1 MASNP
6 ERPGVIVVLFR
17 AVLFIVAA
25 FLAFQLISIYLS
37 WRQQLVLGAVTVL
50 TGIVVNRTS
59 ASRLVTITMMLISML
74 ATLRYGWWRV
84 HLLIDYFTDES
95 INRLSLDTVFL
106 LLLISAEAYTVVIM
120 LLGYMQTAWPLQRA
134 PIAMPPDVSK
144 WPDVDVL
151 IPTYNEPLSLVCYTA
166 LAALNI
172 DYPPEK
178 LHVYILDDGTREDY
192 LEFSRQAGVGYIT
205 RTEHEHA
212 KAGNI
217 NHALTTVHSPYV
229 AIFDCDHLPTRSFLQ
244 MTMGWMLA
252 DQKLAMLQTPHH
264 FYSPDPFERNLLQY
278 KTIPNEGELFYG
290 IVQDGNDF
298 WNSTFFCGSCA
309 LLRRSALDEV
319 GGIAVETVTEDAHTS
334 LRMQKK
340 GYNTAY
346 INMPQAAGLATETLS
361 AHVGQRVRWARG
373 MIQILR
379 TENPLFARGLKLYQR
394 LCYFNAMAHFLYAVP
409 RLIFLGAPLV
419 YLLLGRTIIPG
430 YWLAILVYAMPHL
443 ILASMTNSRVQGRHR
458 HSFWNEIYE
467 TVLAPY
473 ILVPTFLAMVNPKLG
488 KFNVTGKGST
498 LSKNQ
503 FDSKIAAPTTWIL
516 FLNFVGLIAV
526 PYRLS
531 TTTPDHHGAIFM
543 NMAWVLFNMMI
554 LGVAAAVAFEQKQR
568 RSSVR
573 IEVQIPVRVDLPDG
587 RKIVGTSVDMS
598 VGGSSVSLSEQVS
611 LAVGDKFKMAFPE
624 QTGEAEIDA
633 KVVGIHGKE
642 YRIQFSL
649 PTISAQE
656 TLTRAL
662 YSRADAWISPLALKE
677 VDRPLVSLWR
687 VFRLSLYGIRQVLGN
702 LLPERG
708 ASSASKAA
716 GLVLVV
722 ALGGWATANAS
733 AQSVQ
738 RAALPRVTSA
748 AQKSAHTTTVRG
760 TAVSGA
766 QDAVSTAL
774 QTLTMKDMGVRDGIE
789 MRGSHSYYSTRFTLS
804 HAQVPRQATFR
815 LVYTTDPKMELRT
828 SSLRV
833 ILNGFTISNFSP
845 SADQV
850 PAQGI
855 STVDITIP
863 GDVLVR
869 NNLLTFEFTGSG
881 VLQSEEKAKTQVYLR
896 ISNISTLEVRGD
908 RLPWGN
914 DLSQLP
920 LPVFDGELQAT
931 TTVPLVFFAQPTPK
945 TLEAA
950 GIVASWLGLHSSA
963 KPVHFV
969 VSYGQIPVGNAIV
982 LANRAG
988 QLLAAM
994 QIPEGRPL
1002 IALRS
1007 NPGDAAGSV
1016 LVLAGQDDDQLLNA
1030 ARSLALMGQSA
1041 GANTSSAAGLAGDT
1055 AFVSDVALPQMRAR
1069 DDAPRWLAATRTSPI
1084 VSCQTQDA
1092 YVSDGSTPVILYL
1105 HVPPDL
1111 YYGEVQTVTM
1121 HLHYRYNAA
1130 PIAVGSAL
1138 RVLVNGMLVNE
1149 IPLLP
1154 GSGYADGQRAILVPV
1169 ASLRPFGNTV
1179 QFNYDFIR
1187 DKRKQAEGSEA
1198 GALEGRVLCNSSLD
1212 LHGLPLWATMPNL
1225 ELFANAGFPF
1235 TRMADLSETTVVLPS
1250 SPSREEAALYLNLM
1264 AHFGAQTGYP
1274 ALRVTVAGPET
1285 VINKGRDYLILG
1297 TVENQPA
1304 FSALAPSLPVSF
1316 DASGLHVRQ
1325 EQSSLG
1331 NGFLGFSG
1339 LSGSP
1344 AISTLQRKWQE
1355 IVGTPE
1361 ARELPANP
1369 SGMPEA
1375 LIEEIESPSSPDRSI
1390 VLIELRQNSS
1400 AEVFTNEFLDRSQ
1413 SGDIA
1418 GSASVLANGN
1428 FQSYAMGGAAYHVGN
1443 VTWYAI
1449 LRIWLTQHFL
1459 LLLLTVTVFMFVVAG
1474 WIYGWMSWHARKR
1487 LTVAGTEDK
1496 ERIGAEDKE

>member
-6 ERPGVIVVLFR
+6 ERPGIIVVLFR

-25 FLAFQLISIYLS
+25 FFAFQSISIYLS
-37 WRQQLVLGAVTVL
+37 WPQQLVLGAVTVL
-50 TGIVVNRTS
+50 TGILVNRSST
-59 ASRLVTITMMLISML
+59 SRLVTVALMLISML

-95 INRLSLDTVFL
+95 NNRLSLDTVFL
-106 LLLISAEAYTVVIM
+106 LMLITAEAYTVVIM
-120 LLGYMQTAWPLQRA
+120 LLGYMQTAWPLRRA

-151 IPTYNEPLSLVCYTA
+151 IPTYNEPLSLVRYTA

-205 RTEHEHA
+205 RTEHAHA

-217 NHALTTVHSPYV
+217 NHALTTMHSPYV

-252 DQKLAMLQTPHH
+252 DPKLAMLQTPHH

-334 LRMQKK
+334 LRMQKR

-443 ILASMTNSRVQGRHR
+443 ILASLTNSRVQGRHR

-473 ILVPTFLAMVNPKLG
+473 ILMPTILALVNPKLG
-488 KFNVTGKGST
+488 KFNVTGKGNT
-498 LSKNQ
+498 LSKSQ
-503 FDSKIAAPTTWIL
+503 FDSKIAAPTTWLL
-516 FLNFVGLIAV
+516 FLNLVGLIAV
-526 PYRLS
+526 PYRLM

-587 RKIVGTSVDMS
+587 RRLAAISVDMS
-598 VGGSSVSLSEQVS
+598 VGGSSITLSEYAS
-611 LAVGDKFKMAFPE
+611 LAIGDEFKLAFPE

-649 PTISAQE
+649 PTIPEQE

-662 YSRADAWISPLALKE
+662 YSRADAWISPLAAKE

-687 VFRLSLYGIRQVLGN
+687 VFRLSLYGFQEILRN
-702 LLPERG
+702 LLPERKTG
-708 ASSASKAA
+708 SGEASASTAA
-716 GLVLVV
+716 GLILAV
-722 ALGGWATANAS
+722 ALGGWAAAGAS
-733 AQSVQ
+733 AQSAHRVAPAQ
-738 RAALPRVTSA
+738 AASA
-748 AQKSAHTTTVRG
+748 AKATPDRAKTV
-760 TAVSGA
+760 TV
-766 QDAVSTAL
+766 QDAPTAAL
-774 QTLTMKDMGVRDGIE
+774 QTLTLKDMGVRDGIE
-789 MRGSHSYYSTRFTLS
+789 MRGPHSYYSARFTLS

-815 LVYTTDPKMELRT
+815 LVYTIDPSLEMRT
-828 SSLRV
+828 STLRV
-833 ILNGFTISNFSP
+833 ALNGITISSFSP
-845 SADQV
+845 AADQI
-850 PAQGI
+850 PSQGI
-855 STVDITIP
+855 STVDIAIS
-863 GDVLVR
+863 GDALVR

-881 VLQSEEKAKTQVYLR
+881 VLQSEEKVKTQVYLR
-896 ISNISTLEVRGD
+896 ISNISTLEVSGE
-908 RLPWGN
+908 RLPWEN

-920 LPVFDGELQAT
+920 LPIFDGELQAT
-931 TTVPLVFFAQPTPK
+931 TTVPIVFLAPPTPK
-945 TLEAA
+945 ALEAA
-950 GIVASWLGLHSSA
+950 GIVASWLGIQASA
-963 KPVHFV
+963 KPVHFT
-969 VSYGQIPVGNAIV
+969 VSFGQIPVGNAIL
-982 LANRAG
+982 LANRPAE
-988 QLLAAM
+988 LPAEFK
-994 QIPEGRPL
+994 IPPGTGPL

-1007 NPGDAAGSV
+1007 NPADAAGKV

-1030 ARSLALMGQSA
+1030 ARSLAQTVHDPGT
-1041 GANTSSAAGLAGDT
+1041 NAAHAALAGDT
-1055 AFVSDVALPQMRAR
+1055 AQVAEVAMPQPRAR
-1069 DDAPRWLAATRTSPI
+1069 DDAPRWLPVTRTAPLA
-1084 VSCQTQDA
+1084 SCQTPDA
-1092 YVSDGSTPVILYL
+1092 YSSDGSTPVLLYL

-1130 PIAVGSAL
+1130 PVATGSAL
-1138 RVLVNGMLVNE
+1138 RVFVNGMLVNE
-1149 IPLLP
+1149 IPLQP
-1154 GSGYADGQRAILVPV
+1154 GSGYADGQRTILVPV

-1179 QFNYDFIR
+1179 QFNFDFIR
-1187 DKRKQAEGSEA
+1187 DKRKHAEGSDA
-1198 GALEGRVLCNSSLD
+1198 VALDGKILCNSSID
-1212 LHGLPLWATMPNL
+1212 LHGLSLWATMPNL
-1225 ELFANAGFPF
+1225 ELFANAGYPF

-1250 SPSREEAALYLNLM
+1250 NPSREEVALYLHLM

-1274 ALRVTVAGPET
+1274 ALRVAVAGPET
-1285 VINKGRDYLILG
+1285 VISKGRDYLILG
-1297 TVENQPA
+1297 TLENQPA

-1316 DASGLHVRQ
+1316 DSSGLHVQQ
-1325 EQSSLG
+1325 EQGYVASGMTFTTL
-1331 NGFLGFSG
+1331 LKRRWMERLG
-1339 LSGSP
+1339 LSGAP
-1344 AISTLQRKWQE
+1344 
-1355 IVGTPE
+1355 G
-1361 ARELPANP
+1361 LPSNP
-1369 SGMPEA
+1369 SGIPEA

-1390 VLIELRQNSS
+1390 VLIELRQDSS
-1400 AEVFTNEFLDRSQ
+1400 AEVFSNEFLDRSQ

-1418 GSASVLANGN
+1418 GSASVLANGH
-1428 FQSYAMGGAAYHVGN
+1428 FQSYGMGAAAYHVGD

-1459 LLLLTVTVFMFVVAG
+1459 LLLLAVTAFMFMLAS
-1474 WIYGWMSWHARKR
+1474 WIYGWMSWHARER

-1496 ERIGAEDKE
+1496 DRVDPENKE

>member
-1 MASNP
+1 
-6 ERPGVIVVLFR
+6 
-17 AVLFIVAA
+17 
-25 FLAFQLISIYLS
+25 
-37 WRQQLVLGAVTVL
+37 
-50 TGIVVNRTS
+50 
-59 ASRLVTITMMLISML
+59 
-74 ATLRYGWWRV
+74 
-84 HLLIDYFTDES
+84 
-95 INRLSLDTVFL
+95 
-106 LLLISAEAYTVVIM
+106 M
-120 LLGYMQTAWPLQRA
+120 LLGYMQTAWPLRRA

-151 IPTYNEPLSLVCYTA
+151 IPTYNEPLSLVRYTA

-192 LEFSRQAGVGYIT
+192 LEFSHQAGVGYIT
-205 RTEHEHA
+205 RTEHAHA

-217 NHALTTVHSPYV
+217 NHALTTMHSPYV

-252 DQKLAMLQTPHH
+252 DPKLAMLQTPHH

-373 MIQILR
+373 MIQIMR

-430 YWLAILVYAMPHL
+430 YWVAILVYAMPHL
-443 ILASMTNSRVQGRHR
+443 ILASLTNSRVQGRHR

-473 ILVPTFLAMVNPKLG
+473 ILMPTLLAFINPKLG
-488 KFNVTGKGST
+488 KFNVTGKGNT
-498 LSKNQ
+498 LSRSQ
-503 FDSKIAAPTTWIL
+503 FDSKIAAPTTWML

-598 VGGSSVSLSEQVS
+598 VGGASVSLAEDVS
-611 LAVGDKFKMAFPE
+611 LAVGDAFKMAFPE

-642 YRIQFSL
+642 YRVQFSL
-649 PTISAQE
+649 PTIPEQE

-687 VFRLSLYGIRQVLGN
+687 VFVLSLYGIRQVLGN
-702 LLPERG
+702 LLPER
-708 ASSASKAA
+708 ASEAASTTKAA
-716 GLVLVV
+716 GLVLAVV
-722 ALGGWATANAS
+722 LGGWAAAGAG
-733 AQSVQ
+733 AQRVATP
-738 RAALPRVTSA
+738 RAPGA
-748 AQKSAHTTTVRG
+748 AQKITHSA
-760 TAVSGA
+760 AASGA
-766 QDAVSTAL
+766 QDALPTAL
-774 QTLTMKDMGVRDGIE
+774 QTLTLKDMGVHDGIE
-789 MRGSHSYYSTRFTLS
+789 MRGSHAYYSVRFTLS

-815 LVYTTDPKMELRT
+815 LVYTTDPKLEIRT

-833 ILNGFTISNFSP
+833 TLNGFTISNFSP

-863 GDVLVR
+863 SEALVR

-881 VLQSEEKAKTQVYLR
+881 VLQSEAKAKEQVYLR

-914 DLSQLP
+914 DLSLLP
-920 LPVFDGELQAT
+920 LPIFDGELQAT

-945 TLEAA
+945 ALEAA
-950 GIVASWLGLHSSA
+950 GIVASWLGIHAST
-963 KPVHFV
+963 KPVHFK
-969 VSYGQIPVGNAIV
+969 VSFGQIPAGNAIL
-982 LANRAG
+982 LANKPSE
-988 QLLAAM
+988 LPAAL
-994 QIPEGRPL
+994 QIPQGKGSL
-1002 IALRS
+1002 IALRT
-1007 NPGDAAGSV
+1007 NPSDAAGNV

-1030 ARSLALMGQSA
+1030 ARSLSLTGQST
-1041 GANTSSAAGLAGDT
+1041 GANTTSTSGLAGDT
-1055 AFVSDVALPQMRAR
+1055 AFVSEAALPPQRVR
-1069 DDAPRWLAATRTSPI
+1069 DDAPRWLPVTRTAPI
-1084 VSCQTQDA
+1084 VSCQTKDA
-1092 YVSDGSTPVILYL
+1092 YVSDGSTPVLLYL

-1130 PIAVGSAL
+1130 PIAAGSAL
-1138 RVLVNGMLVNE
+1138 RVFVNEMLVSE
-1149 IPLLP
+1149 IPLPP
-1154 GSGYADGQRAILVPV
+1154 GSGYTDGQRAILVPV

-1179 QFNYDFIR
+1179 QLNFDFIR
-1187 DKRKQAEGSEA
+1187 DKRQRTEGNNA
-1198 GALEGRVLCNSSLD
+1198 AALEGRILCNSSLD

-1225 ELFANAGFPF
+1225 ELFANAGYPF
-1235 TRMADLSETTVVLPS
+1235 TRLADLSETTVVLPS
-1250 SPSREEAALYLNLM
+1250 SPSREEVALYLHLM

-1274 ALRVTVAGPET
+1274 ALRVSVAGPET

-1297 TVENQPA
+1297 TLENQPA
-1304 FSALAPSLPVSF
+1304 FAALAPLLPVSF
-1316 DASGLHVRQ
+1316 DTSGLHVRQ
-1325 EQSSLG
+1325 DRGYVASGIALVSSLRHRW
-1331 NGFLGFSG
+1331 FEKLG
-1339 LSGSP
+1339 LSGAQGQPS
-1344 AISTLQRKWQE
+1344 I
-1355 IVGTPE
+1355 
-1361 ARELPANP
+1361 P
-1369 SGMPEA
+1369 SGIPEA

-1390 VLIELRQNSS
+1390 VLVELRQNSS
-1400 AEVFTNEFLDRSQ
+1400 ADLFADEFLDRSQ

-1418 GSASVLANGN
+1418 GSASVLARGH
-1428 FQSYAMGGAAYHVGN
+1428 FQSYALGGAAYHVGD

-1459 LLLLTVTVFMFVVAG
+1459 LLLFAVTAAMFMVAY
-1474 WIYGWMSWHARKR
+1474 WIYGWMIRHARER

-1496 ERIGAEDKE
+1496 DRIDPENKE